1 MMMSTEHGA
10 EAARRVNCEYARLM
24 ARYNRWMN
32 EKVYLAAAKMTAAEL
47 AADRGAFF
55 GSVLGTL
62 NHLMVADL
70 IWLQRFSALPA
81 NAALAP
87 LRELS
92 APRALDETP
101 YPDFA
106 TLREKRE
113 WLDGI
118 IESWADT
125 LDSAD
130 LDQVLEYGN
139 TRKQPFRKRMDGLV
153 MHFFNHQTHHRGQIT
168 TLLSQ
173 AGIDVGETDLR
184 ALLADETG

>member
-1 MMMSTEHGA
+1 MTPPEHGPVD
-10 EAARRVNCEYARLM
+10 ARMVNCDYARMM

-32 EKVYLAAAKMTAAEL
+32 EKIYAAAAQLTTEEL
-47 AADRGAFF
+47 GADRGAFF

-70 IWLQRFSALPA
+70 IWLQRFSALPP

-87 LRELS
+87 LRNLP
-92 APRALDETP
+92 APKALDEMP

-118 IESWADT
+118 IESWADA
-125 LDSAD
+125 LDSAG
-130 LDQVLEYGN
+130 LDQVLEYAN
-139 TRKQPFRKRMDGLV
+139 TRNQRFRKRLGGAI
-153 MHFFNHQTHHRGQIT
+153 MHFFNHQTHHRGQVT

-184 ALLADETG
+184 ALIPDEPG

>member
-1 MMMSTEHGA
+1 MTPPEHA
-10 EAARRVNCEYARLM
+10 PEYARMVTCEYARMM

-32 EKVYLAAAKMTAAEL
+32 AKVYVAAAQMTAADL

-70 IWLQRFSALPA
+70 IWLQRFSALPSS
-81 NAALAP
+81 AALAP
-87 LRELS
+87 LRELP
-92 APRALDETP
+92 APSALDEMP

-106 TLREKRE
+106 MLRERRE
-113 WLDGI
+113 WLDGT
-118 IESWADT
+118 IESWADA
-125 LDSAD
+125 LDGAD
-130 LDQVLEYGN
+130 LDQILEYAN
-139 TRKQPFRKRMDGLV
+139 TRNQRFRKRLGGAV
-153 MHFFNHQTHHRGQIT
+153 MHFFNHQTHHRGQVT

-184 ALLADETG
+184 ALIPDEPG